1 MTEEASTSTTT
12 ETGTRDIGSKEQI
25 RKRSTRSGETSK
37 PDSQSRSRSTS
48 MIKQGRSKRS
58 NSVSKSKS
66 KSKSK
71 SNSAEV
77 EEKNSALIN
86 NQSHKPGDDGPA
98 EYQDIEEPTFEIV
111 VLGSGGGPLETDCSG
126 YLVKAAR
133 SSWEDGV
140 LALEGGSGLG
150 ALASILSN
158 TPPSTLFPG
167 LTFPPAYNTPV
178 LQAAHVF
185 SFLACYL
192 ITHAHLDHVGSL
204 IMLSGSV
211 PPKHSEHTQPP
222 TTALPTP
229 STASTSA
236 AAGHAD
242 PEKKKVPHPRPHVY
256 GTRKTLE
263 QLSQAYQGG
272 LWPELGSWV
281 PDREGDAAHES
292 LQSSTSHQNNNE
304 SGARSGAGSGEG
316 RTKRRK
322 LDKSEQSPSHRNR
335 LSMGLE
341 EGKLVNGPH
350 GAVEGTEEN
359 YNSCL
364 LFSPLSTERVH
375 RPLHP
380 TLPISLLTYPVAHG
394 CTSKHTYESSAM
406 FIRYD
411 PTAVTRT
418 PPSSSRSLAN
428 GSGFTTRSGSS
439 TPKKGREFLFFGDV
453 ESSYRKQG
461 EEHVDIER
469 GKEAEEM
476 NGQVWKEAAKSWNE
490 GRLCGIFIEC
500 SYDSSRPAHLMFGHL
515 SPPGVYHELSSLANL
530 VKLNKGENGTRQRPL
545 AGLKVFIIHIKD
557 ALVPHPTGK
566 TARQI
571 IMAELKELEEQG
583 QLGVQFIETKRA
595 DRIAL

>member
-1 MTEEASTSTTT
+1 MTSVGTDSTSLDNNNKRTMSIRSRRTTRTKSPLPMRVSVPKLRQSKKGNQNENDTNKAQSSTSTTT
-12 ETGTRDIGSKEQI
+12 
-25 RKRSTRSGETSK
+25 
-37 PDSQSRSRSTS
+37 STS
-48 MIKQGRSKRS
+48 TSSAVDTITLS
-58 NSVSKSKS
+58 N
-66 KSKSK
+66 
-71 SNSAEV
+71 
-77 EEKNSALIN
+77 
-86 NQSHKPGDDGPA
+86 
-98 EYQDIEEPTFEIV
+98 EYENEFEPTFEII

-126 YLVKAAR
+126 YLVKASK

-158 TPPSTLFPG
+158 PITSSSNLFPD
-167 LTFPPAYNTPV
+167 LQFPKNYNTPL

-211 PPKHSEHTQPP
+211 PPKSAQHTQPP
-222 TTALPTP
+222 TDTNN
-229 STASTSA
+229 ASPHKSNNQTKAATA
-236 AAGHAD
+236 AAAT
-242 PEKKKVPHPRPHVY
+242 HPKPHVY

-281 PDREGDAAHES
+281 PDREGDRPH
-292 LQSSTSHQNNNE
+292 H
-304 SGARSGAGSGEG
+304 SGRKKRKIDGAGDSG
-316 RTKRRK
+316 K
-322 LDKSEQSPSHRNR
+322 N
-335 LSMGLE
+335 GL
-341 EGKLVNGPH
+341 GLVNGPN
-350 GAVEGTEEN
+350 GEVEGTEEN

-394 CTSKHTYESSAM
+394 CTSKNTYESSAM

-411 PTAVTRT
+411 PSALTQT
-418 PPSSSRSLAN
+418 PPSSSSH
-428 GSGFTTRSGSS
+428 SSSS
-439 TPKKGREFLFFGDV
+439 TTKGKGKGKEFLFFGDV
-453 ESSYRKQG
+453 ESSYRNSG
-461 EEHVDIER
+461 EEDIDIER
-469 GKEAEEM
+469 GKEAKRLNEHI
-476 NGQVWKEAAKSWNE
+476 WKEASKSFKD

-515 SPPGVYHELSSLANL
+515 SPPGLYQELKTLAGF
-530 VKLNKGENGTRQRPL
+530 VSKSKKRPL
-545 AGLKVFIIHIKD
+545 EGLKIFIIHIKD

-566 TARQI
+566 TAREI
-571 IMAELKELEEQG
+571 IMSELNDLENEG
-583 QLGVQFIETKRA
+583 GLDVQFIETKRG
-595 DRIAL
+595 DRIREYEFVLLRYDKRMG

>member
-1 MTEEASTSTTT
+1 MTSAGTDSTSLDNNNKRTMSIRSRRTNRTKSPLPMQVSVPKLRQSRKGNENENDTNKAQSSTSTTT
-12 ETGTRDIGSKEQI
+12 
-25 RKRSTRSGETSK
+25 
-37 PDSQSRSRSTS
+37 STS
-48 MIKQGRSKRS
+48 SAVDTITLS
-58 NSVSKSKS
+58 N
-66 KSKSK
+66 
-71 SNSAEV
+71 
-77 EEKNSALIN
+77 
-86 NQSHKPGDDGPA
+86 
-98 EYQDIEEPTFEIV
+98 EYETEFEPTFEII

-126 YLVKAAR
+126 YLVKASK

-158 TPPSTLFPG
+158 PTTSSSNLFPD
-167 LTFPPAYNTPV
+167 LRFPKNYNTPL

-211 PPKHSEHTQPP
+211 PPKSAQHTQPP
-222 TTALPTP
+222 TDTNNVSPHKSNNQTKAAT
-229 STASTSA
+229 A
-236 AAGHAD
+236 AAT
-242 PEKKKVPHPRPHVY
+242 HPKPHVY

-281 PDREGDAAHES
+281 PDREGDRPHPP
-292 LQSSTSHQNNNE
+292 
-304 SGARSGAGSGEG
+304 G
-316 RTKRRK
+316 RKKRK
-322 LDKSEQSPSHRNR
+322 IDDGDKN
-335 LSMGLE
+335 GL
-341 EGKLVNGPH
+341 GMVNGPN
-350 GAVEGTEEN
+350 GEVEGTEEN

-394 CTSKHTYESSAM
+394 CTSKNTYESSAM

-411 PTAVTRT
+411 PSALTQT
-418 PPSSSRSLAN
+418 PPSSSSH
-428 GSGFTTRSGSS
+428 SPSS
-439 TPKKGREFLFFGDV
+439 TTEGKGKGKEFLFFGDV
-453 ESSYRKQG
+453 ESSYRNPG
-461 EEHVDIER
+461 EEDIDIER
-469 GKEAEEM
+469 GKEAKRLNEHI
-476 NGQVWKEAAKSWNE
+476 WKEASKSFKD

-515 SPPGVYHELSSLANL
+515 SPPGLYQELRTLAGF
-530 VKLNKGENGTRQRPL
+530 VSKSKKRPL
-545 AGLKVFIIHIKD
+545 EGLKIFIIHIKD

-566 TARQI
+566 TAREI
-571 IMAELKELEEQG
+571 IMSELNDLENEG
-583 QLGVQFIETKRA
+583 GLDVQFIETKRG
-595 DRIAL
+595 DRIRESEFVLLMCDKRMG